1 MLSWKTYFLSNFLLP
16 HWFLHTFY
24 SILVGKDYSTATSSR
39 VLCCRGSW
47 CPRSGSVP
55 AVFFC
60 SADFH
65 IFSWFGGWFSADF
78 PAVLNCNNPKPVYW
92 SLAANVL
99 SALSKV
105 EKRPKKPRQNRSFLT
120 GHRPWCCLPGVWS
133 FWAIFIVSMMEWGSY
148 PKISQKYQ
156 DLSQSISKYLKHIS
170 NYLKLSQNI
179 SKLSQN
185 ISNCQEISQIFWS
198 QELCQHI
205 SNYIKI
211 HPAVGPF
218 SSSRSPYR
226 HFARAVEV
234 LEDR

>member
-1 MLSWKTYFLSNFLLP
+1 M
-16 HWFLHTFY
+16 
-24 SILVGKDYSTATSSR
+24 
-39 VLCCRGSW
+39 LCCRGSW

-65 IFSWFGGWFSADF
+65 ICSWFGGWFSADF

-156 DLSQSISKYLKHIS
+156 DLSQSISNISQTNS
-170 NYLKLSQNI
+170 NYLKTI
-179 SKLSQN
+179 SKHLKWSRN
-185 ISNCQEISQIFWS
+185 FSNFLKWS

-205 SNYIKI
+205 SNYHLVI
-211 HPAVGPF
+211 
-218 SSSRSPYR
+218 
-226 HFARAVEV
+226 
-234 LEDR
+234 